1 MSNILEYKGYYTRIE
16 YDNVDKVLYGKI
28 EGINDFV
35 NFEINHAENIENE
48 FHMAVDDYLIYCKEK
63 GIEPDKT
70 YSGKFNVRISKELHK
85 KIVFEAFKQG
95 MSLNQYVERA
105 IGLYTDVNI

>member
-1 MSNILEYKGYYTRIE
+1 MSNILEYKGYYTRVE

-35 NFEINHAENIENE
+35 NFESSNVENVEIE
-48 FHMAVDDYLIYCKEK
+48 FHAAVDDYLTYCKEK

-85 KIVFEAFKQG
+85 KIVIEAFKEG
-95 MSLNQYVERA
+95 VSLNQYVERA
-105 IGLYTDVNI
+105 IGAYANW